1 MTDIDLDA
9 VPQDVQEALESV
21 AKLGAMGE
29 GIKTELSELLE
40 VFNFSVSMTTNT
52 ERKIEET
59 YSEIHFA
66 REQVVASQR
75 MEEEAV
81 VAKHSLQDTIDR
93 SKHKFQEYQ
102 TAEIN
107 KKDKVVELKANM
119 ENLKNKL
126 SKGAGWTPDQEV
138 ERKEHITNK
147 ENVYR
152 NFDNVKSVLKATR
165 SEVERIEAA
174 LELLQRERDLTVKTT
189 GKYERDASDKRDEA
203 KKQSR
208 RKNGLEDSLQNLQ
221 AKVKSSREELITR
234 EGALKR
240 EKSEIVDTEAKLRE
254 SKNQMENYLRE
265 YDQLF
270 RMTQKLTD
278 DLEVQI
284 HVNDSVDQENGEKT
298 EVLHTRRGEVKLL
311 MKEAAKV
318 AAAKKIT
325 SVKIDE
331 IAGEQIVYEKE
342 RNSLKEEVDVL
353 VNVDIKGNRKDGE
366 ELKKKE
372 ATEKRKKEIL
382 TRKIGGAEK
391 STSVI

>member
-1 MTDIDLDA
+1 M
-9 VPQDVQEALESV
+9 
-21 AKLGAMGE
+21 
-29 GIKTELSELLE
+29 
-40 VFNFSVSMTTNT
+40 
-52 ERKIEET
+52 
-59 YSEIHFA
+59 
-66 REQVVASQR
+66 
-75 MEEEAV
+75 
-81 VAKHSLQDTIDR
+81 
-93 SKHKFQEYQ
+93 
-102 TAEIN
+102 
-107 KKDKVVELKANM
+107 
-119 ENLKNKL
+119 
-126 SKGAGWTPDQEV
+126 
-138 ERKEHITNK
+138 
-147 ENVYR
+147 
-152 NFDNVKSVLKATR
+152 
-165 SEVERIEAA
+165 
-174 LELLQRERDLTVKTT
+174 
-189 GKYERDASDKRDEA
+189 
-203 KKQSR
+203 
-208 RKNGLEDSLQNLQ
+208 Q
-221 AKVKSSREELITR
+221 AKVNSSREELITR

-391 STSVI
+391 STSVIYDLTRVNENSSRNLKNEIGVYMTTVKEQVSAS

>member
-221 AKVKSSREELITR
+221 VSQRQKYISTKQTHLTQAQNAGKS
-234 EGALKR
+234 
-240 EKSEIVDTEAKLRE
+240 
-254 SKNQMENYLRE
+254 
-265 YDQLF
+265 
-270 RMTQKLTD
+270 
-278 DLEVQI
+278 
-284 HVNDSVDQENGEKT
+284 
-298 EVLHTRRGEVKLL
+298 
-311 MKEAAKV
+311 KE
-318 AAAKKIT
+318 
-325 SVKIDE
+325 
-331 IAGEQIVYEKE
+331 Q
-342 RNSLKEEVDVL
+342 
-353 VNVDIKGNRKDGE
+353 
-366 ELKKKE
+366 
-372 ATEKRKKEIL
+372 
-382 TRKIGGAEK
+382 
-391 STSVI
+391 